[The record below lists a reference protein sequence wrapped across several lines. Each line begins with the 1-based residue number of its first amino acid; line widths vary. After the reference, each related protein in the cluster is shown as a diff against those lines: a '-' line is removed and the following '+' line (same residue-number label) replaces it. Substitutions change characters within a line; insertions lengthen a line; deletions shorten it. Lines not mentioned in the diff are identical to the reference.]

1 MAIKK
6 KPIKKIVPKR
16 QIKKVVAKKTIAK
29 KYNLQKKVKKTTFK
43 KKIASKKKPIT
54 KKPALKIAPKKT
66 VRKKKIVEKMN
77 TTSAKKINT
86 FLHASSFYILEVSV
100 RDTRE
105 KIIDQAENKSLL
117 IDHEICNRAQTA
129 LNTSK
134 LRVSEELNWLPGVA
148 PNKAKKYLEDLSQGV
163 NPVDENLN
171 LNGLVKANLLA
182 AFVQTLDDSAKDFD
196 IIPLIINLSE
206 AVDSIAVSDVTK
218 EINADRTLAG
228 YSQINDLEQIENE
241 VKDKKIFFAGLIKN
255 FLNELSS
262 KKLVSVVT
270 RIVAQSTNNGSKR
283 APSLIHE
290 MVSRYEDETLQV
302 LTKQIQDI
310 NDLINEIKTDAKSGE
325 KAITPLYDELEELVE
340 AWDAIAQ
347 PIQLSTKALGTDH
360 RMSIDLAANIRS
372 LSIDL
377 FNDHNMP
384 NICKRI
390 TELLKDIFKEVP
402 QIYDKAQE
410 DSATLE
416 TILSDRER
424 SKEKQKDFDQEITYQ
439 TDVGLIFKDKLKISP
454 EGVDYKSQHLDLAK
468 IYSIRWGGVSGNYG
482 TTYTITMCDE
492 DGYEIR
498 IETSELTQYSAFTD
512 CLWKAVGVRILG
524 EYLEALKGGK
534 KLEIGGYKF
543 DDFGIYLKV
552 EKLFGSAETI
562 YTKWGEVT
570 YGSHAGS
577 LNITC
582 SKNNKLK
589 ASIDFMSVWDVHI
602 LETIIRISF
611 KSWKGRLSG
620 LLEG

>member
-1 MAIKK
+1 MAPINKAKKTVVKVNASKKITKNKPPIKKVIRKPAAKKKSAKNLVVKAIKK
-6 KPIKKIVPKR
+6 KKLPLNK
-16 QIKKVVAKKTIAK
+16 KKVVLPSDAKMPKE
-29 KYNLQKKVKKTTFK
+29 NMSENFK
-43 KKIASKKKPIT
+43 
-54 KKPALKIAPKKT
+54 
-66 VRKKKIVEKMN
+66 
-77 TTSAKKINT
+77 T
-86 FLHASSFYILEVSV
+86 FLHESAFYILEVSV

-117 IDHEICNRAQTA
+117 MDHEICNRAQSA

-134 LRVSEELNWLPGVA
+134 LRVSEELNWLPGLA

-171 LNGLVKANLLA
+171 LNSLVKANLLA
-182 AFVQTLDDSAKDFD
+182 AFVQTLDDSVKDVD

-206 AVDSIAVSDVTK
+206 AVDSIEVSDITK
-218 EINADRTLAG
+218 EINADRSLAG

-241 VKDKKIFFAGLIKN
+241 VRDKKIFFAGLIKN

-270 RIVAQSTNNGSKR
+270 RIVSKSTCNGSKR
-283 APSLIHE
+283 APFLIHE

-302 LTKQIQDI
+302 LIKQIQDI

-340 AWDAIAQ
+340 AWDVIAQ

-377 FNDHNMP
+377 FNDHHMV

-390 TELLKDIFKEVP
+390 NDLLMDIFKEVP
-402 QIYDKAQE
+402 QIYDKAHE
-410 DSATLE
+410 DSATIE
-416 TILSDRER
+416 TILSDREK
-424 SKEKQKDFDQEITYQ
+424 SKEKQKEFDQEITYQ

-454 EGVDYKSQHLDLAK
+454 KGVDYKSQHLDLAE

-482 TTYTITMCDE
+482 TTYTIAMCDE
-492 DGYEIR
+492 KGYEIR
-498 IETSELTQYSAFTD
+498 IETSEFTQYSAFTD
-512 CLWKAVGVRILG
+512 CLWKAVGVRILT
-524 EYLEALKGGK
+524 EYLEVLKGGK

-552 EKLFGSAETI
+552 EKLFGSGESI
-562 YTKWGEVT
+562 YTKWDDVS

-577 LNITC
+577 LNIT
-582 SKNNKLK
+582 STKNNKLK
-589 ASIDFMSVWDVHI
+589 ASIDFMTAWDVHI
-602 LETIIRISF
+602 LEAMIRISF
-611 KSWKGRLSG
+611 KSWKGKLSG
-620 LLEG
+620 LLGT

>member
-1 MAIKK
+1 M
-6 KPIKKIVPKR
+6 
-16 QIKKVVAKKTIAK
+16 
-29 KYNLQKKVKKTTFK
+29 
-43 KKIASKKKPIT
+43 
-54 KKPALKIAPKKT
+54 
-66 VRKKKIVEKMN
+66 
-77 TTSAKKINT
+77 
-86 FLHASSFYILEVSV
+86 
-100 RDTRE
+100 
-105 KIIDQAENKSLL
+105 
-117 IDHEICNRAQTA
+117 DHEICNRAQSA

-134 LRVSEELNWLPGVA
+134 LRVSEELNWLPGLA

-171 LNGLVKANLLA
+171 LNSLVKANLLA
-182 AFVQTLDDSAKDFD
+182 AFVQTLDDSVKDVD

-206 AVDSIAVSDVTK
+206 AVDSIEVSDITK

-241 VKDKKIFFAGLIKN
+241 VRDKKIFFAGLIKN

-270 RIVAQSTNNGSKR
+270 RITAKSTNNGSKQ

-310 NDLINEIKTDAKSGE
+310 NDLINEIKKDAHSGE

-377 FNDHNMP
+377 FNDHHMV

-390 TELLKDIFKEVP
+390 NDLLKDIFKEVP
-402 QIYDKAQE
+402 QIYDKAHE
-410 DSATLE
+410 DSATIE
-416 TILSDRER
+416 TILSDREK
-424 SKEKQKDFDQEITYQ
+424 SKEKQKEFDQEITYQ

-454 EGVDYKSQHLDLAK
+454 KGVDYKSQHLDLAK

-482 TTYTITMCDE
+482 NTYTIAMCDE

-498 IETSELTQYSAFTD
+498 IETSEFTQYNAFTD
-512 CLWKAVGVRILG
+512 CLWKAVGVRILS
-524 EYLEALKGGK
+524 EYLEVLKGGK

-552 EKLFGSAETI
+552 EKLFGSGESI
-562 YTKWGEVT
+562 YTKWDDVS

-577 LNITC
+577 LNIT
-582 SKNNKLK
+582 STKNNKLK
-589 ASIDFMSVWDVHI
+589 ASIDFMTAWDAHI
-602 LETIIRISF
+602 LEAMIRISF
-611 KSWKGRLSG
+611 KSWKGKLSG
-620 LLEG
+620 LLGV

>member
-6 KPIKKIVPKR
+6 KTIKKTISRRPIKK
-16 QIKKVVAKKTIAK
+16 VASKKTI
-29 KYNLQKKVKKTTFK
+29 VK
-43 KKIASKKKPIT
+43 KKIGVKKKLISKKS
-54 KKPALKIAPKKT
+54 ALKITPKKT
-66 VRKKKIVEKMN
+66 VQKKKIVEKMN
-77 TTSAKKINT
+77 TMSAKKIKT
-86 FLHASSFYILEVSV
+86 FLHESAFYILEVSV

-117 IDHEICNRAQTA
+117 MDHEICNRAQSA

-134 LRVSEELNWLPGVA
+134 LRVSEELNWLPGLA

-171 LNGLVKANLLA
+171 LNSLVKANLLA
-182 AFVQTLDDSAKDFD
+182 AFVQTLDDSVKDVD

-206 AVDSIAVSDVTK
+206 AVDSIEVSDITK

-241 VKDKKIFFAGLIKN
+241 VRDKKIFFAGLIKN

-270 RIVAQSTNNGSKR
+270 RIVAKSTNNGSKR

-310 NDLINEIKTDAKSGE
+310 NDLINEIKTDANSGE

-360 RMSIDLAANIRS
+360 RMSIDLAANLRS

-377 FNDHNMP
+377 FNDHHMV

-390 TELLKDIFKEVP
+390 NDLLKDIFKEVP
-402 QIYDKAQE
+402 QIYDKAHE
-410 DSATLE
+410 DSATIE
-416 TILSDRER
+416 TILSDREK
-424 SKEKQKDFDQEITYQ
+424 SKEKQKEFDQEITYQ

-454 EGVDYKSQHLDLAK
+454 KGVDYKSQHLDLAE

-482 TTYTITMCDE
+482 NTYTIAMCDE

-498 IETSELTQYSAFTD
+498 IETSEFTQYSAFTD

-524 EYLEALKGGK
+524 EYLEVLKGGK

-543 DDFGIYLKV
+543 DDLGIYLKV
-552 EKLFGSAETI
+552 EKLFGSGESI
-562 YTKWGEVT
+562 YTKWDEVS

-577 LNITC
+577 LNIT
-582 SKNNKLK
+582 STKNNKLK
-589 ASIDFMSVWDVHI
+589 ASIDFMTVWDVHI
-602 LETIIRISF
+602 LEAMIRISF
-611 KSWKGRLSG
+611 KSWKGKLSG
-620 LLEG
+620 LLEP